1 MQQKLELEAFEQ
13 FGQRRRSAFRLQSG
27 RYTRRIVI
35 QIVKYLLNDR
45 QVFDTGESLPRER
58 SECFGYDPDIT
69 TTFTAGFNIDT
80 KHSL

>member
-1 MQQKLELEAFEQ
+1 MQQKFELEAFEQ

-45 QVFDTGESLPRER
+45 RVFDTGESLPRER

-69 TTFTAGFNIDT
+69 TTFTAGFSID
-80 KHSL
+80 KVN